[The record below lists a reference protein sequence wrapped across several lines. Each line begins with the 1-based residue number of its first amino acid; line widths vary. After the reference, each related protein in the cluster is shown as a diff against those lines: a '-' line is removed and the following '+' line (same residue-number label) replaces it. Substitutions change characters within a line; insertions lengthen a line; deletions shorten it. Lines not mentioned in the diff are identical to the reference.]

1 MRKRNKEVCNSWIYG
16 QVHLYRLYKTNSF
29 FFFFHY
35 IQQILSVE
43 TIKLHVILWLDSRHW
58 ITSWHRSADNQ
69 SESRI
74 FSQVR
79 IVSKILEGL
88 TPIIKVATHTGE
100 LVPATS
106 PCNYSPEEFTRR
118 DWSQGLVPSSV
129 YTKGPIAQES
139 SKNWG
144 QMVSFFHSTAFLRNQ
159 NS

>member
-1 MRKRNKEVCNSWIYG
+1 MTFIEFICEKEIKRYAIHEFMDKFTSIDYTKRI
-16 QVHLYRLYKTNSF
+16 LF
-29 FFFFHY
+29 FFFSLY
-35 IQQILSVE
+35 ITNFECENDQTACYL
-43 TIKLHVILWLDSRHW
+43 VIGQPPL
-58 ITSWHRSADNQ
+58 

-88 TPIIKVATHTGE
+88 TPIIKVATHTGG

-106 PCNYSPEEFTRR
+106 SCNYSPEEFTRR

-129 YTKGPIAQES
+129 STQGPIAQES